1 MRSKQLETISIIGAG
16 TMGAQI
22 ALLCAAHNYQVWLF
36 SRSEQTLQR
45 ATQGHAKRLATLQQM
60 TVEEKTALLER
71 IRLTTDL
78 YQAANQADLLIENAP
93 EDLSLKR
100 ELFAQFDRLCPAQT
114 ILATNSS
121 SLRASAIED
130 VTRRP
135 ERVLN
140 LHFVTPVWDGS
151 CVELMR
157 GSRTSDETIE
167 QARGFARSLGLIPLL
182 VQKESTGFI
191 FGRIWRAV
199 KKESLNVVE
208 EGVAT
213 HEDVDRAWMSLTKM
227 PIGPFGLMDSIGLDV
242 VRDVEMEYYRLSGNE
257 ADLPPRV
264 LLDKI
269 EQGELG
275 LKTGK
280 GFYSYPQPAFQNPG
294 WLRGEEE

>member
-1 MRSKQLETISIIGAG
+1 MRSRRLETISIIGAG
-16 TMGAQI
+16 TMGTQI
-22 ALLCAAHNYQVWLF
+22 ALLCAAHGYRVWLF

-45 ATQGHAKRLATLQQM
+45 ATQGHAKQLSTLQQL
-60 TVEEKTALLER
+60 TDEEKSVLLER

-78 YQAANQADLLIENAP
+78 RQAAEHADLLIENAP

-100 ELFAQFDRLCPAQT
+100 ELFAQFDRLCPVQT

-121 SLRASAIED
+121 SLRASALED
-130 VTRRP
+130 VTRQP

-157 GSRTSDETIE
+157 GTRTSDETIE
-167 QARGFARSLGLIPLL
+167 QARSFARSLGLIPLL
-182 VQKESTGFI
+182 VQKESTGFLL
-191 FGRIWRAV
+191 GRIWRAV

-208 EGVAT
+208 EGVTT
-213 HEDVDRAWMSLTKM
+213 HEDVDRAWMSITKM

-242 VRDVEMEYYRLSGNE
+242 VRDVEMEYYHLSGNE

-269 EQGELG
+269 ERGELG

-280 GFYSYPQPAFQNPG
+280 GFYSYPHPVFQNPG
-294 WLRGEEE
+294 WLKGEEE